1 MKIVKTYD
9 DEKLNNLLKVNLYP
23 YQKEGIRFAAKAGKA
38 IIADEMGLGKT
49 IQAIGTAELLRKESL
64 IGSVLI
70 LCPTSLKYQWRSEI
84 KKFTDAEVFVIEEV
98 ISRERKRTIAR
109 NLIRLFPIIVP
120 PMTSRYSAVCKP
132 ICSSWTRCSA

>member
-38 IIADEMGLGKT
+38 IIADGMGLGKT
-49 IQAIGTAELLRKESL
+49 IQAIGTAELLRKEGL

-84 KKFTDAEVFVIEEV
+84 KKFTDAEVFVIEGSHSQEKGSV
-98 ISRERKRTIAR
+98 QSPGT
-109 NLIRLFPIIVP
+109 LQDYFL
-120 PMTSRYSAVCKP
+120 
-132 ICSSWTRCSA
+132 